1 MTEDTSNNTETQQ
14 LNIAGVK
21 GSCSFDAIE
30 VKQMYDHL
38 VALFHRSQINGLV
51 DIDSYDRQQLK
62 ILLKLPTN
70 YR

>member
-14 LNIAGVK
+14 LNIAGVN

-38 VALFHRSQINGLV
+38 VALFHRSQMNGLV

>member
-14 LNIAGVK
+14 LNIAGVN
-21 GSCSFDAIE
+21 GSCSFDTIE

-38 VALFHRSQINGLV
+38 VALFHRSQMNGLV